1 MENSSDQTSGAEE
14 FVSVEIELAE
24 QLAPGAEKAV
34 REALDKVENG
44 AIDSLNLDERKI
56 SVCYDP
62 TRISREQLTKL
73 ISQAGAKP
81 KRDPNQSGAASLTTP
96 ASVSALVVLGATSQS
111 AIFSLRSA
119 RGKHSSHSLAETEAQ
134 RHQPDHLLV
143 Q

>member
-24 QLAPGAEKAV
+24 RLGPEAEKAV

-44 AIDSLNLDERKI
+44 TIDSLNVDERKI

-81 KRDPNQSGAASLTTP
+81 KEIQTNRAP
-96 ASVSALVVLGATSQS
+96 
-111 AIFSLRSA
+111 
-119 RGKHSSHSLAETEAQ
+119 
-134 RHQPDHLLV
+134 LL
-143 Q
+143 

>member
-14 FVSVEIELAE
+14 FVSLEIELAE
-24 QLAPGAEKAV
+24 QLAPGAEQAV

-44 AIDSLNLDERKI
+44 AIDSLNVDEKKI

-81 KRDPNQSGAASLTTP
+81 KEIQTNRAP
-96 ASVSALVVLGATSQS
+96 
-111 AIFSLRSA
+111 
-119 RGKHSSHSLAETEAQ
+119 
-134 RHQPDHLLV
+134 LL
-143 Q
+143 

>member
-24 QLAPGAEKAV
+24 RLGPEAEKAV

-44 AIDSLNLDERKI
+44 TIDSLNVDERKI

-73 ISQAGAKP
+73 VSQAGAKP
-81 KRDPNQSGAASLTTP
+81 KEIQTDRAP
-96 ASVSALVVLGATSQS
+96 
-111 AIFSLRSA
+111 
-119 RGKHSSHSLAETEAQ
+119 
-134 RHQPDHLLV
+134 LL
-143 Q
+143 